1 MLLVLL
7 LFATFGGCR
16 QWSEAVKGERW
27 VVTACLKPRQAVLT
41 AACNTAIHKMWHS
54 CWRDTAVSLFYAM
67 LKTTS
72 VRVHL
77 LIARSIGQSHRAN
90 LFYAG
95 DRIGSAARVPQAC
108 VSGLSPGGVTA
119 AETLHSLGYTEPY
132 PEGCWVGYHHLNLFG
147 NQSAPHFLQAWK
159 EKSIV
164 HFKAK
169 ILGTKM
175 NLLIAFFT

>member
-7 LFATFGGCR
+7 LFATFGECR
-16 QWSEAVKGERW
+16 QWAEAVKKERW
-27 VVTACLKPRQAVLT
+27 VVSACLKQAVLT

-54 CWRDTAVSLFYAM
+54 CRRDTAGSLFYSVI
-67 LKTTS
+67 KTTS

-77 LIARSIGQSHRAN
+77 LVTRSIGQSCRAN
-90 LFYAG
+90 LLYAG
-95 DRIGSAARVPQAC
+95 DRTGSAARVPRAC
-108 VSGLSPGGVTA
+108 GSRFSPGGVIA
-119 AETLHSLGYTEPY
+119 AETLHSPGYTEPY
-132 PEGCWVGYHHLNLFG
+132 PVGCWVGYHHLNVFG
-147 NQSAPHFLQAWK
+147 SQSASHVLQAWK
-159 EKSIV
+159 EKPTV